1 MRSNRTG
8 GLGTQSR
15 TSTGSTTEELPEE
28 IQRDVDRVAELVD
41 TGFTGRLWQQTA
53 DELFGYAFKPLVV
66 AMRHTY
72 KLAALTA
79 KSKTPLRMSDEERS
93 TLHRNSADR
102 EDLAVRTIY
111 VALETLPQVLK
122 SGRYAPAAN
131 RGKNGRHA
139 KLTSFFYQRCGL
151 VFPRVFYAWRDER
164 EDRFEREARR
174 YMSPDLLLHALRLD
188 APERVA
194 DGVTELC
201 DALTDM
207 ITRLKPRNRA
217 VWLMTLDGLSRSE
230 IADQLGIK
238 IGDVDNALFTFR
250 ARVKDLRKNG
260 ALRVP
265 PEIDREWSRS
275 AEVLLLRKLLKGA
288 SQ

>member
-1 MRSNRTG
+1 MRSNSTG
-8 GLGTQSR
+8 GPGAQSR

-28 IQRDVDRVAELVD
+28 IQRDVDRVNELVD

-79 KSKTPLRMSDEERS
+79 KSKTPLKMSDEERS
-93 TLHRNSADR
+93 SLHRSSTDR

-111 VALETLPQVLK
+111 VALETFPQALK
-122 SGRYAPAAN
+122 LGRYAPASN
-131 RGKNGRHA
+131 RGKNGQPA

-151 VFPRVFYAWRDER
+151 VFPRVFYTWRDER

-174 YMSPDLLLHALRLD
+174 YMSPDLLIHALRLD
-188 APERVA
+188 APETVTAGVA
-194 DGVTELC
+194 ELC
-201 DALTDM
+201 DTLTGM
-207 ITRLKPRNRA
+207 ISELKPRNRA

-238 IGDVDNALFTFR
+238 TGDVDNAALAEYLIHAGGSGFR
-250 ARVKDLRKNG
+250 RGPRRGRRPAGRR
-260 ALRVP
+260 R
-265 PEIDREWSRS
+265 R
-275 AEVLLLRKLLKGA
+275 
-288 SQ
+288 